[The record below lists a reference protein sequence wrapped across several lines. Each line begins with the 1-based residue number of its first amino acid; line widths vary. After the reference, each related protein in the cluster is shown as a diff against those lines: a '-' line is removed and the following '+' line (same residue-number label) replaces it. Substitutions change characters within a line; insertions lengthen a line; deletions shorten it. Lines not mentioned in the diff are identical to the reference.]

1 MLLVAAAVPALVGA
15 ADGRWFTGA
24 YYADLSSSRRQLTAL
39 LLVVSVVTV
48 VAVLLR
54 ARLRP
59 VADWFRRPRVAMVLG
74 AATVVVLAAAW
85 FVRPLVMTDRGTA
98 NPLVGLRQEAQGL
111 AVDPTRQYS
120 EESLRWISW
129 YVGPLTLA
137 LAIVG
142 AGILVHCALVRR
154 QPAEIVLLLFVAF
167 AGAIYLWDPS
177 ITPEQMWAM
186 RRFVPLVLPACFVL
200 AGVTIGWATMALQRR
215 RGSRPAMG
223 GRHRCVSRPGHTA
236 RDGDG
241 TDPERR

>member
-1 MLLVAAAVPALVGA
+1 
-15 ADGRWFTGA
+15 
-24 YYADLSSSRRQLTAL
+24 
-39 LLVVSVVTV
+39 
-48 VAVLLR
+48 
-54 ARLRP
+54 
-59 VADWFRRPRVAMVLG
+59 
-74 AATVVVLAAAW
+74 
-85 FVRPLVMTDRGTA
+85 MTDRGTA
-98 NPLVGLRQEAQGL
+98 NPLVGLRQAAQGL

-129 YVGPLTLA
+129 YVGPLALA

-142 AGILVHCALVRR
+142 AGVLVHWALVRR
-154 QPAEIVLLLFVAF
+154 QPAETVLLLFLAF

-200 AGVTIGWATMALQRR
+200 AGGTIAWASMALQRR
-215 RGSRPAMG
+215 RQLARASAMG
-223 GRHRCVSRPGHTA
+223 VHHRCVSRPGHTA